1 MTISVTNVEMSLL
14 YGPDCDE
21 INKTSLSFGPRIH
34 SFKSMTKTRKSPRI
48 VCDCDALLK
57 CHEKFVIDHYISC
70 SVS

>member
-34 SFKSMTKTRKSPRI
+34 SFKSMTKTRQSSCI
-48 VCDCDALLK
+48 VCDCDI
-57 CHEKFVIDHYISC
+57 F
-70 SVS
+70 